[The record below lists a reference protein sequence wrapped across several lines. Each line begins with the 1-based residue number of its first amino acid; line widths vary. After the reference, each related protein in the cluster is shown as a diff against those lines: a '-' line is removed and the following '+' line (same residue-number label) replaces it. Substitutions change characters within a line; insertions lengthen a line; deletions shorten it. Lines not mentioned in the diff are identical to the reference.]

1 MLIACVEDDVT
12 QASLIQQTLTQ
23 AGHEVH
29 HFANGKDCLSAL
41 SKSSAYDLFLFDW
54 ELPDITGVELLIWVR
69 NNLGEQTPV
78 VFVTNHTSDEDLLK
92 VFQLGADDYIIK
104 PFNPAILLARVNA
117 NLRRNTTQSVPS
129 SVSIGPY
136 RFDNVARKAYLHDE
150 LITLAPK
157 EFELA
162 SLFFR
167 NIGRLF
173 SRDALSAAVW
183 NREIPATSRTLDT
196 HLSNVRQ
203 KLKIN
208 PENGVQIIASYALGY
223 RLELVQD

>member
-78 VFVTNHTSDEDLLK
+78 VFVTNHASDEDLLK